1 MLILRNI
8 LALLLAFQVINPMCS
23 CANEPGGDTCTP
35 HPEKSAPSCCSS
47 MRNEAQDQKS
57 DHSSNREDDSS
68 DDEKHLCMCP
78 SDPNNTQDGKIDL
91 PTGPT
96 LIDLPELSI
105 IELPDPLKGHPD
117 TGQLRI
123 HDSDPPPPRPS
134 IRVTYSVFRL

>member
-23 CANEPGGDTCTP
+23 CANEPSGDSCAP
-35 HPEKSAPSCCSS
+35 QPEQSTPSCCSS
-47 MRNEAQDQKS
+47 MMNEEQDQKS
-57 DHSSNREDDSS
+57 DHPSNQKDDSS
-68 DDEKHLCMCP
+68 GDEKHLCMCP
-78 SDPNNTQDGKIDL
+78 SDPDNTQDGKVDL

-105 IELPDPLKGHPD
+105 IELPDPLKGHIH

-123 HDSDPPPPRPS
+123 HESDPPPPRQS
-134 IRVTYSVFRL
+134 IRVIYSVFRL